1 MVNILVVEDDVNLAR
16 VIQRGLT
23 KNGHVVDLA
32 HDGPSGKY
40 LAEHNAYDAIVLDVI
55 LPGMDGVSMTS
66 ELRRDEIE
74 TPILMLTAR
83 DTVEDTIIGLD
94 AGANDYLRKPF
105 VFAELDARLR
115 SIARRASS
123 GLAREL
129 VASGVRLNLVTREV
143 TREGQAIPLTVRET
157 AFLEYFMRHAGQI
170 VTRSML
176 ENALWEHGRYV
187 ESNIAEVYVSRLR
200 SKLQIKGR
208 GPLIATLRGAGYRF
222 S

>member
-1 MVNILVVEDDVNLAR
+1 MNILVVEDDVNLAR

-55 LPGMDGVSMTS
+55 LPGIDGVSMTS
-66 ELRRDEIE
+66 QLRRDEIE

-94 AGANDYLRKPF
+94 AGASDYLRKPF

-115 SIARRASS
+115 SIARRSS
-123 GLAREL
+123 TGLAREL
-129 VASGVRLNLVTREV
+129 VVGGVRLNLVTREV
-143 TREGQAIPLTVRET
+143 TRDGEAIALTVRET

-187 ESNIAEVYVSRLR
+187 ESNIAEVYVCRLR
-200 SKLQIKGR
+200 SKLQLKGR
-208 GPLIATLRGAGYRF
+208 APLIATLRGAGYRF

>member
-1 MVNILVVEDDVNLAR
+1 VNILVVEDDVNLAR

-32 HDGPSGKY
+32 HDGPNGKY

-55 LPGMDGVSMTS
+55 LPGLDGVSMTK
-66 ELRRDEIE
+66 ELRSGEIE

-83 DTVEDTIIGLD
+83 DTVEDTIVGLD

-115 SIARRASS
+115 SIARKSSS
-123 GLAREL
+123 GAREL
-129 VASGVRLNLVTREV
+129 VARGVRLNLVTREV
-143 TREGQAIPLTVRET
+143 TRDGEAIPLTVRET

-170 VTRSML
+170 VTRAML

-200 SKLQIKGR
+200 SKLQVKGR
-208 GPLIATLRGAGYRF
+208 APLIATLRGAGYRF